1 MGNETI
7 VPSSKMG
14 LTMPPFAESNPFR
27 LSIIFIPHAPS
38 KLWSNANSASSS
50 PEAAMGASSQAV
62 SRNALF
68 FGVRHYPGGIF
79 YSSSSARKLS
89 GRTESIIS

>member
-1 MGNETI
+1 MGK
-7 VPSSKMG
+7 SFQGLFSKG
-14 LTMPPFAESNPFR
+14 LG
-27 LSIIFIPHAPS
+27 LSPNTKQGVS
-38 KLWSNANSASSS
+38 
-50 PEAAMGASSQAV
+50 AV

-89 GRTESIIS
+89 GRTESILS